1 MCLGKHEHESGKY
14 MDIISYEF
22 TANRDTAVYIWSG
35 YVLIGTV
42 SIAIQIRQT
51 AIKTIT
57 VLILS
62 LVSCY
67 VSKAKLQSDLQ
78 QKTDNPL

>member
-1 MCLGKHEHESGKY
+1 
-14 MDIISYEF
+14 MDVTIISYEY

-42 SIAIQIRQT
+42 SIAIKYGFKLL
-51 AIKTIT
+51 KTIT

-62 LVSCY
+62 LLSCY
-67 VSKAKLQSDLQ
+67 VSKAKLRSDLQ
-78 QKTDNPL
+78 RKNGGEISK